1 MTRLRIANPALVSAV
16 AILGLASGA
25 AAQEATIGSR
35 PVLRALRAMEAPIV
49 DGEVLADPAWKGASP
64 ATGFVQT
71 APDEGRPASE
81 RTEVFVVYTD
91 DTLYLGVVCH
101 DREPGRIIVADSRR
115 DSSLSETDAFQV
127 VLDTFRDNQSGFV
140 FGTNPAGIEYDGQL
154 RGEGGGGFGAAG
166 GFNHNWDGVWEVKA
180 KISEI
185 GWSAELAIPFRT
197 LRFPRGGE
205 QTWGVNFQRNIRRR
219 NETSYWAPL
228 PLQYDLFRLSL
239 AGELAGIEAPS
250 PRTRQ
255 LTPYALAGARRPGV
269 EGART
274 AEDSELGVDLKYGVT
289 PSLTLDATLNTDFA
303 QVEADEQQIN
313 LDRFNLFF
321 PEKRPFFLENAG
333 LFSIGVEEEVELFFS
348 RRIGIGPDGE
358 RIPIAGGARLTGKV
372 GRNNLGFL
380 WMRSEEVA
388 AVARENDFGV
398 ARFSRDVARR
408 SQVGA
413 LVVTRRGGAGA
424 ADADENTTF
433 AVDGRWG
440 IGEHALVTGFVA
452 RTDTPGVE
460 GDDYA
465 FHLDGSW
472 DSGDWRV
479 SAGYTEVAESFNPEV
494 GFLARRGYRKPDFF
508 VLRRVRP
515 EKLWGLQEIR
525 PHVSYRGFWDFD
537 GFQESGFLHLDSH
550 WEWKNGYE
558 IHTGVN
564 LTREGVKEP
573 FEIADGVVVP
583 AGTYDHGEGQI
594 VFFTNRGAP
603 AGFEFRANVGG
614 FFGGDRVALRPELR
628 LRIGE
633 RFTSELNWSYN
644 DIDLPGGSFETNLG
658 RLRLTYSFTPRIFVQ
673 GLIQYNDRADAWAS
687 NLRFGWLQSANT
699 GLFVVYDEIRDVG
712 SVGTG
717 VPDRS
722 LTVKY
727 SRLIDLSR

>member
-1 MTRLRIANPALVSAV
+1 MARLRLSL
-16 AILGLASGA
+16 LGLGA
-25 AAQEATIGSR
+25 AIAASLAAPGVRAQEETAGAR
-35 PVLRALRAMEAPIV
+35 PVLRAVRAEVAPVV
-49 DGEVLADPAWKGASP
+49 DGEVVGDPGWAGAP
-64 ATGFVQT
+64 AAGGFVQT
-71 APDEGRPASE
+71 APDQGRPASE
-81 RTEVFVVYTD
+81 RTEVFVVFTD
-91 DTLYLGVVCH
+91 ETLYLGVVCH
-101 DREPGRIIVADSRR
+101 DREPGRIVVADSRR
-115 DSSLSETDAFQV
+115 DSSLAETDAFQV

-154 RGEGGGGFGAAG
+154 RGEGGGGFGSAG
-166 GFNHNWDGVWEVKA
+166 GFNRNWDGVWEVKA

-239 AGELAGIEAPS
+239 AGELVGIEAPS

-255 LTPYALAGARRPGV
+255 LVPYALASARRPAI
-269 EGART
+269 EGAGT
-274 AEDSELGVDLKYGVT
+274 ADDSELGIDLKYGVT

-358 RIPIAGGARLTGKV
+358 RIPIAGGARLTGKA
-372 GRNNLGFL
+372 GRFNLGFL
-380 WMRSEEVA
+380 WMRSD
-388 AVARENDFGV
+388 AVAGVAPENDFGV
-398 ARFSRDVARR
+398 ARFSRDLARR
-408 SQVGA
+408 SQVGG

-424 ADADENTTF
+424 AGADENATF

-452 RTDTPGVE
+452 RTDTPGAE
-460 GDDYA
+460 GDDHA

-472 DSGDWRV
+472 DSGDWRF
-479 SAGYTEVAESFNPEV
+479 SGGYTEVAESFDPEV
-494 GFLARRGYRKPDFF
+494 GFLARRGYRKPDLF
-508 VLRRVRP
+508 VLRRIRP
-515 EKLWGLQEIR
+515 AKLWGLQEIR

-550 WEWKNGYE
+550 WEWKSGYE

-564 LTREGVKEP
+564 FTREGVKEA
-573 FEIADGVVVP
+573 FEIAPGVVVP
-583 AGTYDHGEGQI
+583 AGAYEHAEAQI

-603 AGFEFRANVGG
+603 AGFELRANVGG
-614 FFGGDRVALRPELR
+614 FFGGDRVALRPEVRWR
-628 LRIGE
+628 LGE
-633 RFTSELNWSYN
+633 RFNTELTWSHN
-644 DIDLPGGSFETNLG
+644 DIELPGGSFETNLG
-658 RLRLTYSFTPRIFVQ
+658 RLRASYSFTPRIFVQ
-673 GLIQYNDRADAWAS
+673 GLIQYNDRADVWAS

-712 SVGTG
+712 SAGAG
-717 VPDRS
+717 IPDRS